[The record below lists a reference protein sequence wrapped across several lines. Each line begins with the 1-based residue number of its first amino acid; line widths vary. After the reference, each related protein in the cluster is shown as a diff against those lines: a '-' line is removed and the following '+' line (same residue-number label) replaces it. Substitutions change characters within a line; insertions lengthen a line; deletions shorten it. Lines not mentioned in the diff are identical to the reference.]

1 VPVREW
7 LAPPFSRRACRV
19 RCCTL
24 CVSRKIPEIPD
35 DEVAEVL
42 TLRWRWSGLPF
53 LAGSLIDR
61 PGPCQDATVVP
72 LVSSLI
78 MRAAR
83 VGAAGALMVIL
94 AASAGCS
101 AGARTVAASK
111 PGHRA
116 GTLRTPAGHTV
127 RPTTS
132 PSAAPS
138 SAAPPESAPPTVSAL
153 TGTTVPGAPNCP
165 MFPANN
171 VWNTN
176 ISQLPVDP
184 NSAAWMQSMDSSS
197 TYLHPDFGP
206 DSGGY
211 PYGIPF
217 TVVTSAYPSVPVSFE
232 YASESDAGPYPFGPD
247 TPIEGGPSASGD
259 RHAIMVNSSTC
270 TLYELYNA
278 QYSASGSTAGSGAI
292 WQLTSN
298 ALRPAGWT
306 SADAAGLPIL
316 PGLLN
321 YAQIQAAVASGQ
333 PITHAIRF
341 TAEQTAAAY
350 VWPARHEAGSGS
362 ASTLPP
368 MGARF
373 RLQASFDVAAFCTS
387 SQPYCADAQAVLT
400 EMQDYGLIL
409 ADNGSNWYFQ
419 GSAYPQWPDAL
430 VSLLKQIPASA
441 FEAVDESCLM
451 VSINSGE
458 AQAKPG
464 CP

>member
-1 VPVREW
+1 VIP
-7 LAPPFSRRACRV
+7 LAAAF
-19 RCCTL
+19 T
-24 CVSRKIPEIPD
+24 I
-35 DEVAEVL
+35 
-42 TLRWRWSGLPF
+42 
-53 LAGSLIDR
+53 
-61 PGPCQDATVVP
+61 
-72 LVSSLI
+72 
-78 MRAAR
+78 RAAR
-83 VGAAGALMVIL
+83 AGAAAALIAIT
-94 AASAGCS
+94 AAGAGCS
-101 AGARTVAASK
+101 AGARPAAAPN
-111 PGHRA
+111 PGHGA
-116 GTLRTPAGHTV
+116 DWAAISAENSAQPA
-127 RPTTS
+127 TS
-132 PSAAPS
+132 PSPAPS
-138 SAAPPESAPPTVSAL
+138 PSASSESAPPAPGAL

-165 MFPANN
+165 MFPADN

-176 ISQLPVDP
+176 ISELPVDSD
-184 NSAAWMQSMDSSS
+184 SAAWMQSMDSSS

-206 DSGGY
+206 DPGGY

-217 TVVTSAYPSVPVSFE
+217 IVVTSAHPSVPVSFE
-232 YASESDAGPYPFGPD
+232 YASESDAGPYPFGSD
-247 TPIEGGPSASGD
+247 TPIEGGPSAGGD

-270 TLYELYNA
+270 TLYELYDA

-316 PGLLN
+316 PGLLD
-321 YAQIQAAVASGQ
+321 YAQVQAAVASGQ

-341 TAEQTAAAY
+341 TADLTAAAY

-362 ASTLPP
+362 MSTLPP

-373 RLQASFDVAAFCTS
+373 RLKASFDVATFCAS
-387 SQPYCADAQAVLT
+387 SQQYCADAQAVLT

-419 GSAYPQWPDAL
+419 GSAYPQWPDEL

-451 VSINSGE
+451 VSSNSGE
-458 AQAKPG
+458 AQAKPS
-464 CP
+464 CPIG